1 MISSIIFNKFMH
13 KNYKKITIHLFIVN
27 LFFVG
32 CKSTDQK
39 SSMQQFS
46 SENNMES
53 KISSKKNFKFL
64 FYIGDY
70 DQKFGN
76 FANQNRLLEVRYLD
90 ENMMIDAATFT
101 VDHRKLALNL
111 AKYYPN
117 INDTG
122 YCYLNVEAPYS
133 DLLLYNTEENAD
145 FKKGYA
151 LFMDIITTLKKLRPN
166 VKFGF
171 YAFPFTTYWETQTGF
186 YKKNDKIEN
195 ILKAVDVYFPS
206 FYMFYDDGVV
216 GYIKNNEYLRTN
228 TTEMVKLAKK
238 YNKELYP
245 FVMHRYH
252 PSNKKIA
259 WKMMEDDEWR
269 NYISI
274 IVNTISSGKQVD
286 GIVWWGPDSYY
297 FQQGNV
303 DAFKKEFK
311 GTQKQFEVFND
322 DKLINKARIIIEEF
336 RNAK

>member
-1 MISSIIFNKFMH
+1 MNSIFKYFIFVLFSFLSCNSSNGSKTEHAERMSLT
-13 KNYKKITIHLFIVN
+13 NT
-27 LFFVG
+27 
-32 CKSTDQK
+32 
-39 SSMQQFS
+39 SSFDAM
-46 SENNMES
+46 
-53 KISSKKNFKFL
+53 SKKKEMKLFL
-64 FYIGDY
+64 
-70 DQKFGN
+70 
-76 FANQNRLLEVRYLD
+76 LLGGMADKMNNLVNTNSNVSEIKYLD

-101 VDHRKLALNL
+101 VDHKKLALNL
-111 AKYYPN
+111 TKYYPN

-133 DLLLYNTEENAD
+133 DLLLYNTEETAD

-195 ILKAVDVYFPS
+195 ILKAVDLYFPS

-274 IVNTISSGKQVD
+274 IVNTKSSGKQVD